1 MNSLGS
7 ILSAYR
13 HSHPLTD
20 NVFYKRFRVS
30 LKRIKQAKV
39 LSN

>member
-1 MNSLGS
+1 MNSLDS
-7 ILSAYR
+7 VLSAYR

-20 NVFYKRFRVS
+20 KVSYKGFRVS